1 MRTLTLLIVA
11 AGCAEAAIVATSNTI
26 DSGASSTAVLRGA
39 GGGSSPNSASI
50 IVPTS
55 HIKFSQDLTRNQQ
68 PWNLRLCNAFAYDGW
83 VHVYH
88 SSGRR
93 SATTYT
99 EESGDG
105 EVRLTTD
112 SGPLPFK
119 RCADVSGVPL
129 QLGSVLN
136 FRIAGDMSIGT
147 FLVQD
152 LPEHGS
158 MLQLVL
164 KRRDTWSTAA
174 DFSSHVFSAA
184 ITPQVAIV
192 NAYLGP
198 ARSVLECRSVPTGY
212 ESLSE
217 SPSEREEV
225 NWNTVV
231 DIAPGS
237 YEWHLMSTTRS
248 RQHAEK
254 AYVEFK
260 AAGQTP
266 YTIIRVGTEAV
277 GGQSYSEELVVWPAE
292 GAELHNG
299 FADPDDSEKGLFGLP
314 TDLSSRRERSRAFLK
329 LPSVLALVIAVT
341 VAAWRQM

>member
-11 AGCAEAAIVATSNTI
+11 ARCAEAAIVATSNTI
-26 DSGASSTAVLRGA
+26 DSGASSAGVLRGA
-39 GGGSSPNSASI
+39 GSRSSSNSAGI

-55 HIKFSQDLTRNQQ
+55 HIKFSQDTLSNQP
-68 PWNLRLCNAFAYDGW
+68 PWNLRLCNAYAYDGW

-88 SSGRR
+88 GAGRR

-99 EESGDG
+99 EKGGDG
-105 EVRLTTD
+105 ETRLTTD
-112 SGPLPFK
+112 SGPLPYK
-119 RCADVSGVPL
+119 RCTDVSGVPL

-136 FRIAGDMSIGT
+136 FRIAGDMTIGT

-152 LPEHGS
+152 LPEHGY

-174 DFSSHVFSAA
+174 DFSSHVFSARA
-184 ITPQVAIV
+184 TPQVAIV
-192 NAYLGP
+192 SAYLGP
-198 ARSVLECRSVPTGY
+198 ARSLLEVRGVPTGL
-212 ESLSE
+212 ETLSE
-217 SPSEREEV
+217 SPSKREEV
-225 NWNTVV
+225 HWDTVV
-231 DIAPGS
+231 DVSPGS

-254 AYVEFK
+254 AYVSFK

-299 FADPDDSEKGLFGLP
+299 FADPGASEKGLFGLP
-314 TDLSSRRERSRAFLK
+314 TDLSSRRSRAFLS
-329 LPSVLALVIAVT
+329 LPSVLALMIAVT
-341 VAAWRQM
+341 VAAWHQI

>member
-11 AGCAEAAIVATSNTI
+11 AGCAEAAIVATSRAI

-39 GGGSSPNSASI
+39 GSGSPNSASI
-50 IVPTS
+50 VVPTS
-55 HIKFSQDLTRNQQ
+55 HIKFSQDTLSNQR
-68 PWNLRLCNAFAYDGW
+68 PWDLRLCNAYAYDGW

-88 SSGRR
+88 GSGRR
-93 SATTYT
+93 SATSYT
-99 EESGDG
+99 ESSGDG
-105 EVRLTTD
+105 ETRLTTR

-119 RCADVSGVPL
+119 RCTDVSGVPL

-136 FRIAGDMSIGT
+136 FRIAGDMTIGT

-174 DFSSHVFSAA
+174 DFSSHVFSATA
-184 ITPQVAIV
+184 TPQVAIV

-198 ARSVLECRSVPTGY
+198 ARSVLEVRGVPTGF
-212 ESLSE
+212 ERLSE
-217 SPSEREEV
+217 PPSEREEV
-225 NWNTVV
+225 HWGTVV
-231 DIAPGS
+231 DIAPGR
-237 YEWHLMSTTRS
+237 YEWHLMSTTRT
-248 RQHAEK
+248 RHHAEK

-299 FADPDDSEKGLFGLP
+299 FADPGAAEKGLFGLP
-314 TDLSSRRERSRAFLK
+314 TDLSSRRSRAFLK
-329 LPSVLALVIAVT
+329 LPSVMAL
-341 VAAWRQM
+341 